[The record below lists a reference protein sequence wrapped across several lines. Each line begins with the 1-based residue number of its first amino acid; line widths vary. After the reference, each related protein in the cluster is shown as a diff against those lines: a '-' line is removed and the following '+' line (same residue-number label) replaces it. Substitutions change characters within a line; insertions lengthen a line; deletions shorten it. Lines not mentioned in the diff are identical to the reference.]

1 MIIVALSSCNDEVAL
16 MQKEPF
22 GIELSKKVK
31 SGCHLTYTTLH
42 SPTVLNCSIFF
53 RNGVLDKVVAE
64 VILNK
69 TCQSSRLWPCLSG
82 DFFSI
87 FSAPAVYRFGY
98 LEVFVLYV
106 LINMSLVIMASKI
119 IAELKDV

>member
-1 MIIVALSSCNDEVAL
+1 MPLDLHYTAQSHSGAS
-16 MQKEPF
+16 QRKELLL
-22 GIELSKKVK
+22 EL
-31 SGCHLTYTTLH
+31 TI
-42 SPTVLNCSIFF
+42 CSISF

-69 TCQSSRLWPCLSG
+69 TCQSSRLLPCLSG